1 MSSKKQKQ
9 MAVIELSE
17 VGAVEQ
23 VEQRCLQL
31 PPERQ

>member
-9 MAVIELSE
+9 MAVGELSE

-23 VEQRCLQL
+23 RCLQL
-31 PPERQ
+31 SPERQ